1 MDIDAW
7 LVGLGLERY
16 AETFRENAV
25 GPQALA
31 ELTDEDLRELGVL
44 LGHRRVLLKAI
55 RERSVEK
62 PEIRAQEHPFL
73 DVTAG
78 QTPSASADIVTGG
91 SERRRLTVL
100 FCDLVGSTALATQLD
115 PEEMGAVLHGWQDAI
130 SGPVARFGGYVAKFM
145 GDGMLA
151 YFGWPRAHEDDAERA
166 VRAGLAIAAATA
178 SLRTPTGEP
187 MAARVGIATGLVVV
201 GELIGEGSAREQV
214 VVGETPNLAARLQAE
229 AAPGQVVIAQT
240 TRRLAAGGFDLAPLG
255 ARGLKGIGQAVEAHV
270 VLAERETNNRFEAR
284 SGGALRPLFGRDD
297 ELAQLMERWRQA
309 MAGSGQ
315 GVLLIGEAGI
325 GKSRILRG
333 LLDKLRDEP
342 HTRLRY
348 QCSPF
353 HAHSAFW
360 PVTQQLAHAAGFDSG
375 DAPDRRLDKLEALL
389 AQAGN
394 EATADAPLVAA
405 LMGLDGTTRYGPITL
420 TPVALRR
427 RMLEGLVRQVLGLAV
442 QRPVVLVVEDTHWID
457 PTTLE
462 LFERVLQSVTEARV
476 LVVLTSRPDNQP
488 DLTARP
494 HVTRLALNRLGRE
507 GVEAIVAR
515 LGGTKL
521 PKATVAAIVA
531 RTDGVPLFV
540 EELTRAVME
549 GDETTVPATLHDTL
563 MARLDLISDVKE
575 IAQTA
580 ACIGRE
586 FDFALLAA
594 ISGRPSAELIAGLER
609 LGAAELVFRRGSGE
623 GATYVFKHALVRDAA
638 YESLLK
644 SRRQAIHARLVTI
657 LEAEP
662 TATPPEIF
670 AHHAELAGLTDRAIE
685 EYRRAGD
692 VAASRPAY
700 AEAVANYDAAL
711 RLLAT
716 LEEGRGRDERA
727 LAIEIAC
734 GTALAAS
741 SGYTAAETAAVFAR
755 ARKLAGKVG
764 DAGSLFHVDW
774 VQWRT
779 RYVQGDFGGALAD
792 GRRALSACDPDDR
805 TVAHR
810 MVGMPLVM
818 MGCFAEGATQMQES
832 LAHYRP
838 ERHAHHAQRFGADIR
853 AAGISWLAIARW
865 CQGAVDAALTD
876 MEASL
881 SVCRQL
887 ESGLARCQ
895 ALGHVAILRAF
906 IDPAGAGDSIE
917 EVLESSLRVGVPFW
931 QDVARGLRGGV
942 RMAQGDY
949 RGALDDA
956 ASGCD
961 KLNQSGARLFQTLF
975 LGFAAQAQIALQR
988 FDDAAVSLGNA
999 DIMIAAGQRWTKSD
1013 FAPY

>member
-1 MDIDAW
+1 VDIDAW
-7 LVGLGLERY
+7 LGGLGLERY
-16 AETFRENAV
+16 AETFRKNAV
-25 GPQALA
+25 GPEALA

-55 RERSVEK
+55 RERTAER
-62 PEIRAQEHPFL
+62 PATRAPEHPFL
-73 DVTAG
+73 EVTGA
-78 QTPSASADIVTGG
+78 QTPSPAADIVAGG

-115 PEEMGAVLHGWQDAI
+115 PEEMGAMLHDWQDAI

-166 VRAGLAIAAATA
+166 VRAGLAITAATA
-178 SLRTPTGEP
+178 SLRAPTAEP
-187 MAARVGIATGLVVV
+187 LAARVGIATGLVVV

-229 AAPGQVVIAQT
+229 AVPGQVVIAEA

-255 ARGLKGIGQAVEAHV
+255 PRGLKGIAQPVETYV
-270 VLAERETNNRFEAR
+270 VLAERKTNSRFEAR
-284 SGGALRPLFGRDD
+284 TEGALHPLFGRDH
-297 ELAQLMERWRQA
+297 ELALLMDRWRLA
-309 MAGSGQ
+309 KAGKGE
-315 GVLLIGEAGI
+315 GVLLVGEAGI
-325 GKSRILRG
+325 CKSRILRA
-333 LLDKLRDEP
+333 LLDTLKDEP
-342 HTRLRY
+342 HTRLQY

-353 HAHSAFW
+353 HPHSAFW
-360 PVTQQLAHAAGFDSG
+360 PVTQQLAHAAGFDPG
-375 DAPDRRLDKLEALL
+375 DTPERRLDKLEALL

-394 EATADAPLVAA
+394 AAIADAPLVAA

-420 TPVALRR
+420 TPPALRT

-442 QRPVVLVVEDTHWID
+442 RRPVALVVEDAHWID

-462 LFERVLQSVTEARV
+462 LFERVLQSVAEAPV
-476 LVVLTSRPDNQP
+476 LLVLTSRPDNQP
-488 DLTARP
+488 DLATRP
-494 HVTRLALNRLGRE
+494 NVTRLALNRLGRE

-515 LGGTKL
+515 LGGAKL

-540 EELTRAVME
+540 EELTWAVVE
-549 GDETTVPATLHDTL
+549 GGETTVPATLHDTL
-563 MARLDLISDVKE
+563 MARLDRISDVKE

-586 FDFALLAA
+586 FDLALLAA
-594 ISGRPSAELIAGLER
+594 VAGRPQVELVAGLER
-609 LGAAELVFRRGSGE
+609 LGAAELVFRRGFGE
-623 GATYVFKHALVRDAA
+623 GARYVFKHALVRDAA

-662 TATPPEIF
+662 TATPPEIL
-670 AHHAELAGLTDRAIE
+670 ARHAELAGLTDRAIE

-692 VAASRPAY
+692 AAASRPAY

-716 LEEGRGRDERA
+716 LEEGRGRAERA

-734 GTALAAS
+734 GTALAAR
-741 SGYTAAETAAVFAR
+741 SGYTAAETAAAFAR
-755 ARKLAGKVG
+755 ARTLAGKVG

-779 RYVQGDFGGALAD
+779 RYVQGDCGGALEH
-792 GRRALSACDPDDR
+792 GRRALSACDPDDPVDVR

-818 MGCFAEGATQMQES
+818 MGCFAEGATHMQES
-832 LAHYRP
+832 LALYQP
-838 ERHAHHAQRFGADIR
+838 ERHAYHAQRFGADIR

-865 CQGAVDAALTD
+865 CQGAVGAALAD

-881 SVCRQL
+881 AVSRQL

-895 ALGHVAILRAF
+895 GLGHVAILRAL
-906 IDPAGAGDSIE
+906 INPAGAGDSVE
-917 EVLESSLRVGVPFW
+917 EVFESSLRADVPFW
-931 QDVARGLRGGV
+931 QALVLTEYSIRAGV
-942 RMAQGDY
+942 RGEI
-949 RGALDDA
+949 R
-956 ASGCD
+956 
-961 KLNQSGARLFQTLF
+961 
-975 LGFAAQAQIALQR
+975 
-988 FDDAAVSLGNA
+988 
-999 DIMIAAGQRWTKSD
+999 
-1013 FAPY
+1013 